1 MSLLTFATLIFLAM
15 GVPIAIVLAASSLVF
30 ILMQTDLPLV
40 LIPQRMFVGTD
51 KFILMSLP
59 FFILAGL
66 LMNEGGITQRLVRLS
81 QFLVGNLRG
90 GLAQV
95 NVVTSMFFGGITG
108 AAVADTSAVGTVL
121 IPAMEEDGYSSEFAG
136 AVTASSSI
144 IGPIIPPSIPML
156 VYSLISD
163 TSVGVL
169 FLAGAIPGILIG
181 FAMMILNHF
190 LVVRGGR
197 YRPKDKERLH
207 RNFQYIFATL
217 KDGILALI
225 MPFIIVGGI
234 VGGVFTP
241 TEASVVAVIYAFVLG
256 FFIFHRIKLSRLPV
270 VFLETAILSAVVM
283 FIIATSNVLAWV
295 LTYEQVP
302 DQLTSLFLAITK
314 SKTVFLLFL
323 IILLGF
329 VGTFLEPSG
338 ALVVLVPVILPMA
351 KALGFDPVHL
361 GTIMVIGLVI
371 GLITPPVGLCLF
383 ITCSISK
390 VSLERL
396 SLACV
401 PFLCLLAGV
410 LLLVA
415 FFPSISLWLPR
426 VVMGYKAIGI
436 P

>member
-1 MSLLTFATLIFLAM
+1 M
-15 GVPIAIVLAASSLVF
+15 GVPIAIVLAASSLAF
-30 ILMQTDLPLV
+30 ILLRTDLPLV

-66 LMNEGGITQRLVRLS
+66 LMNEGGITHRLVRLS

-163 TSVGVL
+163 TSVGAL

-197 YRPKDKERLH
+197 YRPKEKERLH
-207 RNFQYIFATL
+207 RSFQYIFATL

-256 FFIFHRIKLSRLPV
+256 FFIFRRIKLSRLPV
-270 VFLETAILSAVVM
+270 IFLLSALS
-283 FIIATSNVLAWV
+283 SNL
-295 LTYEQVP
+295 QVR
-302 DQLTSLFLAITK
+302 SSF
-314 SKTVFLLFL
+314 SY
-323 IILLGF
+323 
-329 VGTFLEPSG
+329 PSSFQW
-338 ALVVLVPVILPMA
+338 L
-351 KALGFDPVHL
+351 K
-361 GTIMVIGLVI
+361 
-371 GLITPPVGLCLF
+371 
-383 ITCSISK
+383 
-390 VSLERL
+390 
-396 SLACV
+396 
-401 PFLCLLAGV
+401 
-410 LLLVA
+410 
-415 FFPSISLWLPR
+415 LW
-426 VVMGYKAIGI
+426 ASTQST
-436 P
+436 